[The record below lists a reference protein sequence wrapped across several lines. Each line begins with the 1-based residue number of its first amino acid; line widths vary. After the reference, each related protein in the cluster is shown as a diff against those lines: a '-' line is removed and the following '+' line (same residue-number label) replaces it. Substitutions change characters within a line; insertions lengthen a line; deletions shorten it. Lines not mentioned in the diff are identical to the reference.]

1 MRTFFVGLILLL
13 WAFPASAQHA
23 PAGSA
28 PLQSAQP
35 LNNHEPFFPKGDD
48 AMERFVNSQI
58 QFSPEAK
65 TKGVKG
71 EVVISFDVRP
81 DSTITNA
88 MIISGP
94 GFGIEEEVKRIV
106 ERLRFAP
113 ALHNGQKIRMNIMH
127 TFPVSTH

>member
-1 MRTFFVGLILLL
+1 MRTFYVGLILLL
-13 WAFPASAQHA
+13 WALPAAAQHA
-23 PAGSA
+23 PPGSA

-35 LNNHEPFFPKGDD
+35 LNNQEPFYPKGEV
-48 AMERFVNSQI
+48 ALERYVNSQI
-58 QFSPEAK
+58 RFSPESK

-106 ERLRFAP
+106 EGLKFAP
-113 ALHNGQKIRMNIMH
+113 ALHNGQTIRMNIMH
-127 TFPVSTH
+127 TFPVSPH